1 VTYDVAAFEYCTA
14 WRIGRWRVRKPR
26 IKSLSMTSSPG
37 FMRVHVAAQNAC
49 TYSREPRRTGV
60 NCNPA
65 GSERHSARL
74 ADDGDRTV
82 LGRLSGSRRLAAL
95 LAAQGAL
102 ACVVLVL
109 TILLVAA
116 ILLAVAAVSGLGERP
131 RSGLAL
137 TRWARPRSSCGRRTS
152 SSLGRINYPPVLL
165 AVP

>member
-1 VTYDVAAFEYCTA
+1 
-14 WRIGRWRVRKPR
+14 
-26 IKSLSMTSSPG
+26 MTSSPG

-60 NCNPA
+60 NCNPKCNPA

-137 TRWARPRSSCGRRTS
+137 TRWARPRSSCGEEDEF
-152 SSLGRINYPPVLL
+152 
-165 AVP
+165 